1 MSEACTHDC
10 GNCSSDC
17 GERTAPQSLNN
28 ANNKGVKKVIAVVS
42 GKGGV
47 GKSLVTS
54 MLAVSAAKKGL
65 KTAILD
71 ADIQVRL
78 FRSLSACMKRQPAMR
93 RER

>member
-42 GKGGV
+42 GK
-47 GKSLVTS
+47 
-54 MLAVSAAKKGL
+54 AVS
-65 KTAILD
+65 
-71 ADIQVRL
+71 VNR
-78 FRSLSACMKRQPAMR
+78 
-93 RER
+93 

>member
-71 ADIQVRL
+71 ADITGPSIPKSFGV
-78 FRSLSACMKRQPAMR
+78 KRQPAMR

>member
-54 MLAVSAAKKGL
+54 MLAVSAAKKRL
-65 KTAILD
+65 KD
-71 ADIQVRL
+71 GDSRCGYYRSVYSEV
-78 FRSLSACMKRQPAMR
+78 FRRA
-93 RER
+93 